1 MNTIILLNQR
11 KIADYI
17 LVRDSEIVYETSSE
31 IVSKVKV
38 GEGTLNRFCKKIGYS
53 GFQELKLK
61 MTKDI
66 LELESQKMSSDTFID
81 EIKNNYLSIVE
92 STRKLI
98 DGRQIELAIKLIR
111 EANQILMIGVGSSGN
126 AAREFESSLLRIG
139 IISKTVIDTHFQ
151 LMHTALLKDNDL
163 IIAFSLS
170 GSTKEVEE
178 TLLNAKRKNVKI
190 ISITNYSSR
199 NIAKLSDCVLLTSK
213 KESYLEGGSL
223 MAKASQ
229 LFIIDVICTRLS
241 LINYEDTICKKEE
254 IASLLSN
261 KVE

>member
-1 MNTIILLNQR
+1 MR
-11 KIADYI
+11 EKIADYI

-223 MAKASQ
+223 MAKAVSV
-229 LFIIDVICTRLS
+229 FPDFS
-241 LINYEDTICKKEE
+241 
-254 IASLLSN
+254 
-261 KVE
+261 

>member
-1 MNTIILLNQR
+1 M
-11 KIADYI
+11 ADYI

-151 LMHTALLKDNDL
+151 PMHTALLKDNDL

-261 KVE
+261 K

>member
-1 MNTIILLNQR
+1 M
-11 KIADYI
+11 ADYI

-229 LFIIDVICTRLS
+229 L
-241 LINYEDTICKKEE
+241 
-254 IASLLSN
+254 
-261 KVE
+261 

>member
-1 MNTIILLNQR
+1 
-11 KIADYI
+11 
-17 LVRDSEIVYETSSE
+17 VRDSEIVYETSSE

-229 LFIIDVICTRLS
+229 LFIID
-241 LINYEDTICKKEE
+241 
-254 IASLLSN
+254 
-261 KVE
+261 

>member
-1 MNTIILLNQR
+1 M
-11 KIADYI
+11 ADYI
-17 LVRDSEIVYETSSE
+17 LVRDSEIVHETSSE

-241 LINYEDTICKKEE
+241 LINYEDTICKK
-254 IASLLSN
+254 
-261 KVE
+261 

>member
-1 MNTIILLNQR
+1 M
-11 KIADYI
+11 ADYI

-261 KVE
+261 KV

>member
-1 MNTIILLNQR
+1 M
-11 KIADYI
+11 ADYI

-111 EANQILMIGVGSSGN
+111 EANQILIIGVGSSGN

-241 LINYEDTICKKEE
+241 LINYED
-254 IASLLSN
+254 
-261 KVE
+261 

>member
-1 MNTIILLNQR
+1 M
-11 KIADYI
+11 ADYI

-66 LELESQKMSSDTFID
+66 LELESQKISSDTFID

>member
-1 MNTIILLNQR
+1 E

-229 LFIIDVICTRLS
+229 LFIIDVICT
-241 LINYEDTICKKEE
+241 
-254 IASLLSN
+254 
-261 KVE
+261 

>member
-1 MNTIILLNQR
+1 
-11 KIADYI
+11 
-17 LVRDSEIVYETSSE
+17 YETSSE

-229 LFIIDVICTRLS
+229 LFI
-241 LINYEDTICKKEE
+241 
-254 IASLLSN
+254 
-261 KVE
+261 

>member
-1 MNTIILLNQR
+1 M
-11 KIADYI
+11 ADYI

-111 EANQILMIGVGSSGN
+111 EANQILIIGVGSSGN

-229 LFIIDVICTRLS
+229 LFIIDVICT
-241 LINYEDTICKKEE
+241 I
-254 IASLLSN
+254 
-261 KVE
+261 

>member
-1 MNTIILLNQR
+1 M
-11 KIADYI
+11 ADYI

-111 EANQILMIGVGSSGN
+111 EANQILMIGVSSSGN

>member
-1 MNTIILLNQR
+1 M
-11 KIADYI
+11 ADYI

-111 EANQILMIGVGSSGN
+111 EANQILIIGVGSSGN

-229 LFIIDVICTRLS
+229 LFIIDVICTRL
-241 LINYEDTICKKEE
+241 
-254 IASLLSN
+254 
-261 KVE
+261 

>member
-1 MNTIILLNQR
+1 
-11 KIADYI
+11 
-17 LVRDSEIVYETSSE
+17 
-31 IVSKVKV
+31 
-38 GEGTLNRFCKKIGYS
+38 
-53 GFQELKLK
+53 

-241 LINYEDTICKKEE
+241 LIIYVKKKR
-254 IASLLSN
+254 LLLCCQIKWN
-261 KVE
+261 KSIIFKF

>member
-1 MNTIILLNQR
+1 
-11 KIADYI
+11 
-17 LVRDSEIVYETSSE
+17 SE

-229 LFIIDVICTRLS
+229 LFII
-241 LINYEDTICKKEE
+241 
-254 IASLLSN
+254 
-261 KVE
+261 

>member
-1 MNTIILLNQR
+1 M
-11 KIADYI
+11 ADYI
-17 LVRDSEIVYETSSE
+17 LVRDSEIVHETSSE

-229 LFIIDVICTRLS
+229 LFII
-241 LINYEDTICKKEE
+241 
-254 IASLLSN
+254 
-261 KVE
+261 

>member
-1 MNTIILLNQR
+1 M
-11 KIADYI
+11 ADYI

-199 NIAKLSDCVLLTSK
+199 NIAKLSDCVLLASK

>member
-1 MNTIILLNQR
+1 M
-11 KIADYI
+11 ADYI

-38 GEGTLNRFCKKIGYS
+38 GEGTLDRFCKKIGYS

-111 EANQILMIGVGSSGN
+111 EANQILIIGVGSSGN

>member
-1 MNTIILLNQR
+1 
-11 KIADYI
+11 
-17 LVRDSEIVYETSSE
+17 
-31 IVSKVKV
+31 
-38 GEGTLNRFCKKIGYS
+38 
-53 GFQELKLK
+53 

-126 AAREFESSLLRIG
+126 AAREFERSLLRIG

>member
-1 MNTIILLNQR
+1 
-11 KIADYI
+11 IADYI

>member
-1 MNTIILLNQR
+1 M
-11 KIADYI
+11 ADYI

-111 EANQILMIGVGSSGN
+111 EANQILIIGVGSSGN

-254 IASLLSN
+254 IA
-261 KVE
+261 

>member
-1 MNTIILLNQR
+1 
-11 KIADYI
+11 ADYI

-229 LFIIDVICTRLS
+229 LFI
-241 LINYEDTICKKEE
+241 
-254 IASLLSN
+254 
-261 KVE
+261 

>member
-1 MNTIILLNQR
+1 
-11 KIADYI
+11 DYI
-17 LVRDSEIVYETSSE
+17 LVRDSEIVHETSSE

-199 NIAKLSDCVLLTSK
+199 NIAKLSDCVLLTS
-213 KESYLEGGSL
+213 
-223 MAKASQ
+223 
-229 LFIIDVICTRLS
+229 
-241 LINYEDTICKKEE
+241 
-254 IASLLSN
+254 
-261 KVE
+261 

>member
-1 MNTIILLNQR
+1 M
-11 KIADYI
+11 ADYI

-254 IASLLSN
+254 IAS
-261 KVE
+261 

>member
-1 MNTIILLNQR
+1 M
-11 KIADYI
+11 ADYI

-139 IISKTVIDTHFQ
+139 IISKMVIDTHFQ

>member
-1 MNTIILLNQR
+1 MR
-11 KIADYI
+11 EKIADYI

-170 GSTKEVEE
+170 GSTKEVDE

>member
-1 MNTIILLNQR
+1 MR
-11 KIADYI
+11 EKIADYI

-261 KVE
+261 KV

>member
-1 MNTIILLNQR
+1 
-11 KIADYI
+11 
-17 LVRDSEIVYETSSE
+17 DSEIVYETSSE

-111 EANQILMIGVGSSGN
+111 EANQILIIGVGSSGN

-254 IASLLSN
+254 IAS
-261 KVE
+261 

>member
-1 MNTIILLNQR
+1 MR
-11 KIADYI
+11 EKIADYI

-38 GEGTLNRFCKKIGYS
+38 GEGTLNRFCKKIVYS

-81 EIKNNYLSIVE
+81 EIKNNYLFIVE

>member
-1 MNTIILLNQR
+1 
-11 KIADYI
+11 
-17 LVRDSEIVYETSSE
+17 
-31 IVSKVKV
+31 
-38 GEGTLNRFCKKIGYS
+38 KKIGYS

-241 LINYEDTICKKEE
+241 LINYEDT
-254 IASLLSN
+254 
-261 KVE
+261 

>member
-1 MNTIILLNQR
+1 M
-11 KIADYI
+11 ADYI

-241 LINYEDTICKKEE
+241 LINYEDTICKKEK

>member
-1 MNTIILLNQR
+1 M
-11 KIADYI
+11 ADYI

-199 NIAKLSDCVLLTSK
+199 NIAKVSDCVLLTSK

>member
-1 MNTIILLNQR
+1 MR
-11 KIADYI
+11 EKIADYI

-241 LINYEDTICKKEE
+241 LINYEDTICKKEK

>member
-1 MNTIILLNQR
+1 MR
-11 KIADYI
+11 EKIADYI

-61 MTKDI
+61 ITKDI

>member
-1 MNTIILLNQR
+1 M
-11 KIADYI
+11 ADYI

-241 LINYEDTICKKEE
+241 LINYEDT
-254 IASLLSN
+254 
-261 KVE
+261 

>member
-1 MNTIILLNQR
+1 
-11 KIADYI
+11 
-17 LVRDSEIVYETSSE
+17 
-31 IVSKVKV
+31 
-38 GEGTLNRFCKKIGYS
+38 
-53 GFQELKLK
+53 

-241 LINYEDTICKKEE
+241 LINYEDTISKKEE

>member
-1 MNTIILLNQR
+1 M
-11 KIADYI
+11 ADYI

-111 EANQILMIGVGSSGN
+111 EANQILIIGVGSSGN

-254 IASLLSN
+254 IASLLS
-261 KVE
+261 

>member
-1 MNTIILLNQR
+1 M
-11 KIADYI
+11 ADYI

-81 EIKNNYLSIVE
+81 KIKNNYLSIVE

-111 EANQILMIGVGSSGN
+111 EANQILIIGVGSSGN

>member
-1 MNTIILLNQR
+1 
-11 KIADYI
+11 YI

-111 EANQILMIGVGSSGN
+111 EANQILIIGVGSSGN

-241 LINYEDTICKKEE
+241 LINYE
-254 IASLLSN
+254 
-261 KVE
+261 